1 MRKFSLWHIWE
12 ISMEN
17 TQIKIISIWS
27 RQFSNFHMPLVSCVF
42 GLWSSG
48 KRELR
53 LNDFV
58 YKHISPFWYHH
69 FDGFIYIVSDFV
81 NNFLFFFHILH
92 ALAWQNSLET
102 SKETWKSQ
110 SDDNKRVSLIFLI
123 LYNIDIDFNFVDCYY
138 LIFYRRNT

>member
-1 MRKFSLWHIWE
+1 MYYCSTPCCTCWKATAMRKFSLWHIWE

-58 YKHISPFWYHH
+58 YKHISPFCYHH
-69 FDGFIYIVSDFV
+69 FHGIFYNVSDSV
-81 NNFLFFFHILH
+81 NNFLGFSSYFCTHWPGKIV
-92 ALAWQNSLET
+92 
-102 SKETWKSQ
+102 WKLPE
-110 SDDNKRVSLIFLI
+110 KHGKVKVMITKGCL
-123 LYNIDIDFNFVDCYY
+123 
-138 LIFYRRNT
+138 

>member
-1 MRKFSLWHIWE
+1 MYYCSTPYCTCWKATAMRKFSLWHIWE

-58 YKHISPFWYHH
+58 YKHICSFCYHH
-69 FDGFIYIVSDFV
+69 FNEIFYIASDST
-81 NNFLFFFHILH
+81 NNFLGFSSYFCTHWPGKIV
-92 ALAWQNSLET
+92 
-102 SKETWKSQ
+102 WKLPE
-110 SDDNKRVSLIFLI
+110 KHRKVKVMITKGCL
-123 LYNIDIDFNFVDCYY
+123 
-138 LIFYRRNT
+138 